1 MPRSPPSGGAA
12 DGGIFSRFAYKPT
25 ASSGSS
31 SSGPS
36 CTGRASSSPAVH
48 GRIKR
53 SDGNKGN
60 ANEEDEEI
68 LTSPEVT
75 TKQSKSR
82 LHFPVETPAAT
93 SERAVPP
100 DRGEAGRDTAAARAE
115 MSDGGGTS
123 SGSEDV
129 SWFKK
134 PTTTTENGNGG
145 GAAGGAAGKRSVRPA
160 QALASPAWLPKN
172 DAAKM
177 TPAQRTKNV
186 QRAKDQRQKARGKN
200 KGGGGGGKRRKAGDG
215 DSSGS
220 DEDYGGGR
228 SKRAARRA
236 GGGGGAGKG
245 KGGAA
250 AGRRG
255 ATRNRH
261 GDDDESEESCETGD
275 DSDEESE
282 GEFDDEDDSSDEDG
296 GSDDEPELTDASSS
310 NGDNSNNP
318 NEEEAAQQ
326 QSASAAAAAA
336 VHSPT
341 LDANAAG
348 ILAIAEAD
356 NLAKV
361 QARARAKAKAK
372 AASEAAAAQGGEKKS
387 AARGGGGAK
396 AVVVVDDDDGVEVTA
411 VKAAAA
417 GVSGKGPSGSGG
429 NKQGKKRRR
438 VVDSDEDSSDDGG
451 GGDDVVEVVVAPPT
465 SKPSKKEKKK
475 KKKKVRQ
482 EEKEGASSLLLRP
495 GFRCLFY
502 VLFQCSGVAT
512 PSHTRTCWKM
522 SNQQQVGDG
531 GNDRES
537 YDSNKYL
544 IWLPR
549 GKSVVQEACPGL
561 KLNPYQLVGV
571 NWMCL
576 LRGTNVNGVLAD
588 EMGLGKTVQSIAFF
602 ALLRH
607 RRKGAPPR
615 RPHLVV
621 VPSSVLDNWA
631 SELEK
636 FCPALDFVKYHGSQ
650 KERAAMR
657 HSLNRVASDADREA
671 MPDIILTTYV
681 VWERESSADDRAF
694 LKRFRYDYMV
704 LDEGHSIKNIKSSR
718 FQRLRV
724 VAAKHR
730 LLLSGTPVQNNL
742 GELLALLSF
751 LMPEIFRSDV
761 IETLLEFLGNNAD
774 EQASSSSSSFQ
785 VREVRGMLAPFVL
798 RRLKSDVLKQLV
810 AKSESL
816 EKVPL
821 SKVQRSLYNG
831 VLENHVRQ
839 KRAAIE
845 RALAQ
850 ERALFGGGTVT
861 DLTSNVTRSSG
872 GGGGEKGTAAA
883 AGAKGGGDGD
893 AIEILDDGV
902 AGRRRGG
909 HAGGEEGGGADLLE
923 EVGIS
928 AKECKNIFTELRK
941 AANHPL
947 MLLNHFKGGGKMEKV
962 VEVLHRTGYFGG
974 QATKDMVAKEVSGYS
989 DFDLHQVCSGFDSLK
1004 HLCLS
1009 EETLFTSAKME
1020 RLRTLLPQLVSE
1032 GHRILLFSQWTRLL
1046 DLLE

>member
-1 MPRSPPSGGAA
+1 
-12 DGGIFSRFAYKPT
+12 
-25 ASSGSS
+25 
-31 SSGPS
+31 
-36 CTGRASSSPAVH
+36 
-48 GRIKR
+48 
-53 SDGNKGN
+53 
-60 ANEEDEEI
+60 
-68 LTSPEVT
+68 
-75 TKQSKSR
+75 
-82 LHFPVETPAAT
+82 
-93 SERAVPP
+93 
-100 DRGEAGRDTAAARAE
+100 
-115 MSDGGGTS
+115 
-123 SGSEDV
+123 
-129 SWFKK
+129 
-134 PTTTTENGNGG
+134 
-145 GAAGGAAGKRSVRPA
+145 
-160 QALASPAWLPKN
+160 
-172 DAAKM
+172 
-177 TPAQRTKNV
+177 
-186 QRAKDQRQKARGKN
+186 
-200 KGGGGGGKRRKAGDG
+200 
-215 DSSGS
+215 
-220 DEDYGGGR
+220 DYGGGR

-236 GGGGGAGKG
+236 WGGGGTSKG

-275 DSDEESE
+275 DSEDEESE
-282 GEFDDEDDSSDEDG
+282 GEFDDEDDSSDGDG

-310 NGDNSNNP
+310 NGDSNSNSNP
-318 NEEEAAQQ
+318 NEEEGERP
-326 QSASAAAAAA
+326 SASAAAAAA

-356 NLAKV
+356 DLAKV

-372 AASEAAAAQGGEKKS
+372 AASEEAAAQGEEKNS
-387 AARGGGGAK
+387 AAAGGGGAN
-396 AVVVVDDDDGVEVTA
+396 AVVVVDDDDRVEVTG

-451 GGDDVVEVVVAPPT
+451 GGGDVVEVVAAPPT

-475 KKKKVRQ
+475 KKKKKRQ
-482 EEKEGASSLLLRP
+482 SSGYDDDGMDGSDRGSDSDADEGARARKVLSECSALSKKLASVISTWAGSTTTTATEEGGSAAGVGGGRGALEICSL
-495 GFRCLFY
+495 
-502 VLFQCSGVAT
+502 
-512 PSHTRTCWKM
+512 K
-522 SNQQQVGDG
+522 G
-531 GNDRES
+531 G
-537 YDSNKYL
+537 
-544 IWLPR
+544 
-549 GKSVVQEACPGL
+549 GKAVTTNEEVQEACPGL

-576 LRGTNVNGVLAD
+576 LRDTNVNGVLAD

-602 ALLRH
+602 ALLKH

-636 FCPALDFVKYHGSQ
+636 FCPALDLVKYHGSQ

-774 EQASSSSSSFQ
+774 EQASSSSFQ

-810 AKSESL
+810 AKNESL

-821 SKVQRSLYNG
+821 SK
-831 VLENHVRQ
+831 
-839 KRAAIE
+839 
-845 RALAQ
+845 
-850 ERALFGGGTVT
+850 
-861 DLTSNVTRSSG
+861 
-872 GGGGEKGTAAA
+872 
-883 AGAKGGGDGD
+883 
-893 AIEILDDGV
+893 
-902 AGRRRGG
+902 
-909 HAGGEEGGGADLLE
+909 
-923 EVGIS
+923 
-928 AKECKNIFTELRK
+928 
-941 AANHPL
+941 
-947 MLLNHFKGGGKMEKV
+947 
-962 VEVLHRTGYFGG
+962 
-974 QATKDMVAKEVSGYS
+974 VAKEVSGYS

-1009 EETLFTSAKME
+1009 EETLFTSA
-1020 RLRTLLPQLVSE
+1020 
-1032 GHRILLFSQWTRLL
+1032 
-1046 DLLE
+1046 

>member
-1 MPRSPPSGGAA
+1 
-12 DGGIFSRFAYKPT
+12 
-25 ASSGSS
+25 
-31 SSGPS
+31 
-36 CTGRASSSPAVH
+36 
-48 GRIKR
+48 
-53 SDGNKGN
+53 
-60 ANEEDEEI
+60 
-68 LTSPEVT
+68 
-75 TKQSKSR
+75 
-82 LHFPVETPAAT
+82 
-93 SERAVPP
+93 
-100 DRGEAGRDTAAARAE
+100 

-145 GAAGGAAGKRSVRPA
+145 GATGGAAGKRSVRPA

-220 DEDYGGGR
+220 DEDYGAGR

-282 GEFDDEDDSSDEDG
+282 GEFDDGDDSSDEDD

-318 NEEEAAQQ
+318 NEEEGAAQQ

-356 NLAKV
+356 DLAKV

-372 AASEAAAAQGGEKKS
+372 AAGEAAAAQGEEKKS

-429 NKQGKKRRR
+429 NEQGKKRRR

-451 GGDDVVEVVVAPPT
+451 GGGDVVEVVVAPPT

-475 KKKKVRQ
+475 KKKKKRHSSGYDDDGMDGSDRGSDSDAD
-482 EEKEGASSLLLRP
+482 EGARARKVLSECSALSKKLASVISTWAGTTTTTAAEEGGSAAGAGGGRGALEICSL
-495 GFRCLFY
+495 
-502 VLFQCSGVAT
+502 
-512 PSHTRTCWKM
+512 K
-522 SNQQQVGDG
+522 G
-531 GNDRES
+531 G
-537 YDSNKYL
+537 
-544 IWLPR
+544 
-549 GKSVVQEACPGL
+549 GKAVTTNEEVQEACPGL

-576 LRGTNVNGVLAD
+576 LRDTNVNGVLAD

-810 AKSESL
+810 AKNESL

-821 SKVQRSLYNG
+821 SK
-831 VLENHVRQ
+831 
-839 KRAAIE
+839 
-845 RALAQ
+845 
-850 ERALFGGGTVT
+850 
-861 DLTSNVTRSSG
+861 
-872 GGGGEKGTAAA
+872 
-883 AGAKGGGDGD
+883 
-893 AIEILDDGV
+893 
-902 AGRRRGG
+902 
-909 HAGGEEGGGADLLE
+909 
-923 EVGIS
+923 
-928 AKECKNIFTELRK
+928 
-941 AANHPL
+941 
-947 MLLNHFKGGGKMEKV
+947 
-962 VEVLHRTGYFGG
+962 
-974 QATKDMVAKEVSGYS
+974 VAKEVSGYS

-1020 RLRTLLPQLVSE
+1020 RLRALLPQLVSE

-1046 DLLE
+1046 DLLEVLLGESMGMTFCRLDGSTPVSERKALIDKFGADTSIPVFLLSTRAGGLGINLTAADTVILHDVDFNPENDRQAEDRCHRIGQTKPVTVIRMVAAGTVDEDIYLMGERKKEVNQRVLNDSGKKGEKDAASTISGILKRAIQVHVGSPP

>member
-1 MPRSPPSGGAA
+1 
-12 DGGIFSRFAYKPT
+12 
-25 ASSGSS
+25 
-31 SSGPS
+31 
-36 CTGRASSSPAVH
+36 
-48 GRIKR
+48 
-53 SDGNKGN
+53 
-60 ANEEDEEI
+60 
-68 LTSPEVT
+68 
-75 TKQSKSR
+75 
-82 LHFPVETPAAT
+82 
-93 SERAVPP
+93 
-100 DRGEAGRDTAAARAE
+100 
-115 MSDGGGTS
+115 
-123 SGSEDV
+123 
-129 SWFKK
+129 
-134 PTTTTENGNGG
+134 
-145 GAAGGAAGKRSVRPA
+145 
-160 QALASPAWLPKN
+160 
-172 DAAKM
+172 
-177 TPAQRTKNV
+177 
-186 QRAKDQRQKARGKN
+186 
-200 KGGGGGGKRRKAGDG
+200 
-215 DSSGS
+215 
-220 DEDYGGGR
+220 DYGGGR

-236 GGGGGAGKG
+236 WGGGGTSKG

-275 DSDEESE
+275 DSEDEESE
-282 GEFDDEDDSSDEDG
+282 GEFDDEDDSSDGDG

-310 NGDNSNNP
+310 NGDSNSNSNP
-318 NEEEAAQQ
+318 NEEEGERP
-326 QSASAAAAAA
+326 SASAAAAAA

-356 NLAKV
+356 DLAKV

-372 AASEAAAAQGGEKKS
+372 AASEEAAAQGEEKNS
-387 AARGGGGAK
+387 AAAGGGGAN
-396 AVVVVDDDDGVEVTA
+396 AVVVVDDDDRVEVTG

-451 GGDDVVEVVVAPPT
+451 GGGDVVEVVAAPPT

-475 KKKKVRQ
+475 KKKKKRQ
-482 EEKEGASSLLLRP
+482 SSGYDDDGMDGSDRGSDSDADEGARARKVLSECSALSKKLASVISTWAGTTTTTTAAEEGGSAAGVGGGRGALEICSL
-495 GFRCLFY
+495 
-502 VLFQCSGVAT
+502 
-512 PSHTRTCWKM
+512 K
-522 SNQQQVGDG
+522 G
-531 GNDRES
+531 G
-537 YDSNKYL
+537 
-544 IWLPR
+544 
-549 GKSVVQEACPGL
+549 GKAVTTNEEVQEACPGL

-576 LRGTNVNGVLAD
+576 LRDTNVNGVLAD

-602 ALLRH
+602 ALLKH

-636 FCPALDFVKYHGSQ
+636 FCPALDLVKYHGSQ

-774 EQASSSSSSFQ
+774 EQASSSSSFQ

-810 AKSESL
+810 AKNESL

-821 SKVQRSLYNG
+821 SKVQRSLYDG

-872 GGGGEKGTAAA
+872 GGGGEKRTAAA
-883 AGAKGGGDGD
+883 AAATGAKGDGDGD

-902 AGRRRGG
+902 ADRRSGG
-909 HAGGEEGGGADLLE
+909 HADGEEGGANLLE

-941 AANHPL
+941 GANHPL

-1046 DLLE
+1046 DLLEASAHVVLLGDSMGMTFCRLDGSTPVSERKALIDKFGADTSIPVFLLSTRAGGLGINLTAADTVILHDVDFNPENDRQAE